1 MTRITTTVETVSI
14 TDIKEGDTLLD
25 GDGERIVVKTIT
37 SCSPHRLRY
46 QDAEGENRYVLLDCV
61 LRVVPEEPTEEE
73 TAEEEPVWPDAD
85 LIRIIRGTENGNRI
99 DGSLAY
105 RIDGGH
111 GFRLLDGPRVEY
123 ALVHGF
129 PSDAIFE
136 WEEVVPV
143 AKSAILA
150 GLGTDDD
157 EPEDDDTDDVD
168 GEEETEDEDDCDGSC
183 LACLIMRLIA
193 SAAAGKDKEGEE

>member
-14 TDIKEGDTLLD
+14 ANVEAGDTIL
-25 GDGERIVVKTIT
+25 GSDGERIVIETVT
-37 SCSPHRLRY
+37 SCVPHRLYYRDSKG
-46 QDAEGENRYVLLDCV
+46 QHRSFPTDCV
-61 LRVVPEEPTEEE
+61 LRVVPEEP
-73 TAEEEPVWPDAD
+73 AEEEPVWPDAD

-105 RIDGGH
+105 RIDSGH

-129 PSDAIFE
+129 PGDAIYE
-136 WEEVVPV
+136 WDEVVPV

-150 GLGTDDD
+150 GLGTTDD

-168 GEEETEDEDDCDGSC
+168 GEEGTEDEEECDGSC
-183 LACLIMRLIA
+183 LACILMRVLTA
-193 SAAAGKDKEGEE
+193 AAAGKDKEGEE

>member
-14 TDIKEGDTLLD
+14 AHVKEGDVLLNSE
-25 GDGERIVVKTIT
+25 GERIIVAEVT
-37 SCSPHRLRY
+37 SCVPHQLAY
-46 QDAEGENRYVLLDCV
+46 KDTKGTNRWVFSDCA
-61 LRVVPEEPTEEE
+61 LRVVPEKPEEL
-73 TAEEEPVWPDAD
+73 AEEPVWPDAD

-129 PSDAIFE
+129 PGDAIFE

-150 GLGTDDD
+150 GLGT
-157 EPEDDDTDDVD
+157 EDDDD
-168 GEEETEDEDDCDGSC
+168 EEETEDEDECDGSC
-183 LACLIMRLIA
+183 LACIIMRLLTA
-193 SAAAGKDKEGEE
+193 AAAGKGKEGEE

>member
-14 TDIKEGDTLLD
+14 ANVEAGDTIL
-25 GDGERIVVKTIT
+25 GSDGERIVIETVT
-37 SCSPHRLRY
+37 SCVPHRLYYRDSKG
-46 QDAEGENRYVLLDCV
+46 QHRSFPTDCV
-61 LRVVPEEPTEEE
+61 LRVVPEKPEEP
-73 TAEEEPVWPDAD
+73 AEEEPVWPDAD

-129 PSDAIFE
+129 PGDAIFE

-150 GLGTDDD
+150 GLGTTDDD
-157 EPEDDDTDDVD
+157 TDTDTDDVD
-168 GEEETEDEDDCDGSC
+168 DEEETEDEEECDGSC
-183 LACLIMRLIA
+183 LACILMRVLTM
-193 SAAAGKDKEGEE
+193 AAGKEDAA

>member
-14 TDIKEGDTLLD
+14 ANVEAGDTIL
-25 GDGERIVVKTIT
+25 GSDGERIVIETVT
-37 SCSPHRLRY
+37 SCVPHRLYYRDSKG
-46 QDAEGENRYVLLDCV
+46 QHRSFPTDCV
-61 LRVVPEEPTEEE
+61 LRVVPEKPEEP
-73 TAEEEPVWPDAD
+73 AEEPVWPDAD
-85 LIRIIRGTENGNRI
+85 LICIIRGTENGNRI

-129 PSDAIFE
+129 PGDAIYE

-143 AKSAILA
+143 AKSAILTD
-150 GLGTDDD
+150 LGTPTEE
-157 EPEDDDTDDVD
+157 EPEDDNTNTND
-168 GEEETEDEDDCDGSC
+168 GEEESEDEDEEECDGSC
-183 LACLIMRLIA
+183 LACILMRVLTM
-193 SAAAGKDKEGEE
+193 AAGKDKEGEE

>member
-14 TDIKEGDTLLD
+14 TDIKAGDTVIRD
-25 GDGERIVVKTIT
+25 GGERVTVSEII
-37 SCSPHRLRY
+37 SCVPHLLTYRDTKGQERLTF
-46 QDAEGENRYVLLDCV
+46 GDCV
-61 LRVVPEEPTEEE
+61 LRVVPEKLEEP
-73 TAEEEPVWPDAD
+73 AEEEPVWPDAD

-150 GLGTDDD
+150 GLGTEDD

-183 LACLIMRLIA
+183 LACIIMRLLTA
-193 SAAAGKDKEGEE
+193 AAAGKDKEGEE

>member
-1 MTRITTTVETVSI
+1 MSNKTTVETVSI
-14 TDIKEGDTLLD
+14 ANVEAGDTIL
-25 GDGERIVVKTIT
+25 GSDGERIVIETVT
-37 SCSPHRLRY
+37 SCVPHRLYYRDSKG
-46 QDAEGENRYVLLDCV
+46 QHRSFPTDCV
-61 LRVVPEEPTEEE
+61 LRVVPEE
-73 TAEEEPVWPDAD
+73 AAEEPVWPDAD

-129 PSDAIFE
+129 PGDAIFE

-150 GLGTDDD
+150 GLGTTDDD
-157 EPEDDDTDDVD
+157 TDTDTDDVD
-168 GEEETEDEDDCDGSC
+168 DEEETEDECDGSC
-183 LACLIMRLIA
+183 LACIIMRLIA

>member
-1 MTRITTTVETVSI
+1 MSNKITVEIIPATQL
-14 TDIKEGDTLLD
+14 KEGDILLRD
-25 GDGERIVVKTIT
+25 GGDTVTVSEILIRGTNHVSFRDEDGGPLPFYASRDVF
-37 SCSPHRLRY
+37 
-46 QDAEGENRYVLLDCV
+46 
-61 LRVVPEEPTEEE
+61 RVVPEQQ
-73 TAEEEPVWPDAD
+73 EEPVWPDAD

-123 ALVHGF
+123 SLVHDFDG
-129 PSDAIFE
+129 DAIYE

-150 GLGTDDD
+150 SLGTPTEDD
-157 EPEDDDTDDVD
+157 EPENDTDDVD
-168 GEEETEDEDDCDGSC
+168 DEETEDEDEDDGTC
-183 LACLIMRLIA
+183 PFCTFMRLIS
-193 SAAAGKDKEGEE
+193 SAAAGNGKEGEE

>member
-46 QDAEGENRYVLLDCV
+46 QDAEGENRCVLLDCV

-123 ALVHGF
+123 AVVHGF

-150 GLGTDDD
+150 SLGTPTEDD
-157 EPEDDDTDDVD
+157 EPENDTDDVD
-168 GEEETEDEDDCDGSC
+168 GEETEDEDEDDCDGSC
-183 LACLIMRLIA
+183 LACFIARLLVTA
-193 SAAAGKDKEGEE
+193 VSKEGEE

>member
-14 TDIKEGDTLLD
+14 AHVKEGDVLLNS
-25 GDGERIVVKTIT
+25 GAERIIVAEVT
-37 SCSPHRLRY
+37 SCVPHRLAY
-46 QDAEGENRYVLLDCV
+46 KDNEGTNRWVLSDCA
-61 LRVVPEEPTEEE
+61 LRVVPEEP
-73 TAEEEPVWPDAD
+73 AEEPVWPDAD

-129 PSDAIFE
+129 PGDAIYE

-150 GLGTDDD
+150 GLGTEDDEPEDD
-157 EPEDDDTDDVD
+157 EPEDDDD
-168 GEEETEDEDDCDGSC
+168 EEETEDEDECDGSC
-183 LACLIMRLIA
+183 LACIIMRLLTA
-193 SAAAGKDKEGEE
+193 AAAGKGKEGEE

>member
-14 TDIKEGDTLLD
+14 TDIKAGDTILRD
-25 GDGERIVVKTIT
+25 GGERTVVAEVT
-37 SCSPHRLRY
+37 SCLPHLLRY
-46 QDAEGENRYVLLDCV
+46 RDTNGTERYYFSDCA
-61 LRVVPEEPTEEE
+61 LRVVPDEP
-73 TAEEEPVWPDAD
+73 AEEPVWPDAD

-105 RIDGGH
+105 RIDDGH

-129 PSDAIFE
+129 PGDAIFE

-150 GLGTDDD
+150 GLGTEDD

-168 GEEETEDEDDCDGSC
+168 GEEGTEDEDECDGSC
-183 LACLIMRLIA
+183 LACILMRVLTM
-193 SAAAGKDKEGEE
+193 AAGKEDAA

>member
-14 TDIKEGDTLLD
+14 AHVKEGDVLLNS
-25 GDGERIVVKTIT
+25 GGERIIVAEVT
-37 SCSPHRLRY
+37 SCVPHQLAY
-46 QDAEGENRYVLLDCV
+46 KDNEGTNRWVFSDCA
-61 LRVVPEEPTEEE
+61 LRVVPEEP
-73 TAEEEPVWPDAD
+73 AEEPVWPDAD

-129 PSDAIFE
+129 PGDAIFE

-150 GLGTDDD
+150 GLGTEDD
-157 EPEDDDTDDVD
+157 EPEDDD
-168 GEEETEDEDDCDGSC
+168 EEETEDEDECDGSC
-183 LACLIMRLIA
+183 LACIIMRLLTA
-193 SAAAGKDKEGEE
+193 AAAGKDKEGEE

>member
-14 TDIKEGDTLLD
+14 TDIKAGDTILRDGGEHVTVAEIIRCVPHLLTYRD
-25 GDGERIVVKTIT
+25 TKGQER
-37 SCSPHRLRY
+37 L
-46 QDAEGENRYVLLDCV
+46 AFEDCA
-61 LRVVPEEPTEEE
+61 LRVVPEKP
-73 TAEEEPVWPDAD
+73 EEPVWPDAD
-85 LIRIIRGTENGNRI
+85 LIRIIRGKENGNRI

-123 ALVHGF
+123 SLVHDFDG
-129 PSDAIFE
+129 DAIYE

-150 GLGTDDD
+150 SLGTTDDD
-157 EPEDDDTDDVD
+157 EPENNTDDVD
-168 GEEETEDEDDCDGSC
+168 DEEETEDEDDCDGSC
-183 LACLIMRLIA
+183 LACIIMRLITA
-193 SAAAGKDKEGEE
+193 AAAGKDKEDEK

>member
-14 TDIKEGDTLLD
+14 ANVEAGDTIL
-25 GDGERIVVKTIT
+25 GSDGERIVIETVT
-37 SCSPHRLRY
+37 SCVPHRLYYRDSKG
-46 QDAEGENRYVLLDCV
+46 QHRSFPTDCV
-61 LRVVPEEPTEEE
+61 LRVVPEE
-73 TAEEEPVWPDAD
+73 AAEEPVWPDAD

-129 PSDAIFE
+129 PGDAIFE

-150 GLGTDDD
+150 GLGTPTEEEPEPDNADDD
-157 EPEDDDTDDVD
+157 AESEKESED
-168 GEEETEDEDDCDGSC
+168 EEECDGSC
-183 LACLIMRLIA
+183 LACILMRVLTM
-193 SAAAGKDKEGEE
+193 AAGKEDAA

>member
-14 TDIKEGDTLLD
+14 ANVEAGDTIL
-25 GDGERIVVKTIT
+25 GSDGERIVIETVT
-37 SCSPHRLRY
+37 SCVPHRLYYRDSKG
-46 QDAEGENRYVLLDCV
+46 QHRSFPTDCV

-73 TAEEEPVWPDAD
+73 TAEEEPTWPDAD

-150 GLGTDDD
+150 GLGTADD
-157 EPEDDDTDDVD
+157 EPEDDNTD
-168 GEEETEDEDDCDGSC
+168 GEEETEDEDECDGSC
-183 LACLIMRLIA
+183 LACILMRVLTM
-193 SAAAGKDKEGEE
+193 AAGKEDAA